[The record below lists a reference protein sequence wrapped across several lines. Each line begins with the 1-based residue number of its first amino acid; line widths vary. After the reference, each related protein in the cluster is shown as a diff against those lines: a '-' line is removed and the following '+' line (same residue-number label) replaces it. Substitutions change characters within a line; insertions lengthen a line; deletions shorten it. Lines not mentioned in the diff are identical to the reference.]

1 MLYIT
6 SGSEYLSVSVYHDAV
21 TVGWKFDVLAHAQV
35 YRFHKDEPDGHW
47 TTVLIKM
54 DSNGITGKFSFANE
68 DSAQSFSA
76 AAFPLKSWQK
86 LVTSGK
92 IMLGGRSDIQD
103 NTGEFWCHMYCVV
116 VNVTVLECSDM

>member
-1 MLYIT
+1 MLYVT
-6 SGSEYLSVSVYHDAV
+6 SGSEYLSVSVFRDEV
-21 TVGWKFDVLAHAQV
+21 TVTFKFDVLAHAQV

-54 DSNGITGKFSFANE
+54 DNNGISGKFSFANE
-68 DSAQSFSA
+68 DSAQSFGA
-76 AAFPLKSWQK
+76 APFPLESWQK

-103 NTGEFWCHMYCVV
+103 NTGELCHMHGVV
-116 VNVTVLECSDM
+116 LNVTALE

>member
-6 SGSEYLSVSVYHDAV
+6 SGSEYLSVSVYRDEV
-21 TVGWKFDVLAHAQV
+21 TVAWKFNVLAHVQV
-35 YRFHKDEPDGHW
+35 YHFHKEQPDGHW

-54 DSNGITGKFSFANE
+54 DNNGITGKFSFANE

-92 IMLGGRSDIQD
+92 IMLGGHADIQD
-103 NTGEFWCHMYCVV
+103 STGELWCHEYGVV
-116 VNVTVLECSDM
+116 CTGMLWYVV

>member
-6 SGSEYLSVSVYHDAV
+6 SGSEYLSVSVYRDEV
-21 TVGWKFDVLAHAQV
+21 TVAWKFDVLIHAQV

-54 DSNGITGKFSFANE
+54 DNNGITGKFSFANE
-68 DSAQSFSA
+68 DSTQSFSA
-76 AAFPLKSWQK
+76 ASFPLESWQK

-92 IMLGGRSDIQD
+92 IMLGGRADMQD
-103 NTGEFWCHMYCVV
+103 NTGELWCHKCGVV
-116 VNVTVLECSDM
+116 LNITVLECSDT